1 MGFVFFFKK
10 YKIGNNDFITILGS
24 ENPNSMMFTTNYCSK
39 PTVNVPVGSVTHIES
54 PWTLDITPIS
64 LTVGG
69 DLIFWLKNRFITI
82 LVGFISESHRE
93 VAPLGLE
100 FIGLWFICTKYINFW
115 MRHTQHMYPSYPTIT
130 HRNTPCVSSNPSN
143 MIFSLFSTSNWIQTT
158 SDHVPDICPHLL
170 IAPDRLETSNREHS
184 SSTCLDH
191 QKSWFSGKFD
201 IKRDGGCYKSIS
213 TVKCFEPFPDWSDT
227 KRVCPYVYWG
237 SRNRLVKST
246 MCLYPLYWGLNLH
259 RE

>member
-1 MGFVFFFKK
+1 MGFISKPLQNCDKPYFQDEEYQKNNKPHIFTPPRPLGSGGVKIWGLLFFFKK

-82 LVGFISESHRE
+82 LVCFISESHRE

-100 FIGLWFICTKYINFW
+100 FIGLWFICTKYINFL
-115 MRHTQHMYPSYPTIT
+115 MRHTHHMHPSYPAYYHTYI
-130 HRNTPCVSSNPSN
+130 VS
-143 MIFSLFSTSNWIQTT
+143 
-158 SDHVPDICPHLL
+158 L
-170 IAPDRLETSNREHS
+170 IDPR
-184 SSTCLDH
+184 
-191 QKSWFSGKFD
+191 
-201 IKRDGGCYKSIS
+201 
-213 TVKCFEPFPDWSDT
+213 
-227 KRVCPYVYWG
+227 
-237 SRNRLVKST
+237 
-246 MCLYPLYWGLNLH
+246 
-259 RE
+259 

>member
-1 MGFVFFFKK
+1 MGLVVFFNK

-82 LVGFISESHRE
+82 LVCFISESHRE

-100 FIGLWFICTKYINFW
+100 FIGL
-115 MRHTQHMYPSYPTIT
+115 
-130 HRNTPCVSSNPSN
+130 
-143 MIFSLFSTSNWIQTT
+143 
-158 SDHVPDICPHLL
+158 
-170 IAPDRLETSNREHS
+170 
-184 SSTCLDH
+184 
-191 QKSWFSGKFD
+191 
-201 IKRDGGCYKSIS
+201 
-213 TVKCFEPFPDWSDT
+213 
-227 KRVCPYVYWG
+227 
-237 SRNRLVKST
+237 
-246 MCLYPLYWGLNLH
+246 
-259 RE
+259 